1 MHTENLSTVW
11 FGENWEPSKVT
22 FDELQKQTQEKNV
35 QSRLPDERT
44 VMSFWGMQVN
54 VALCLGQSEK
64 NGIVKFWI
72 RI

>member
-1 MHTENLSTVW
+1 MQMHTENLSTVW
-11 FGENWEPSKVT
+11 FGGNWEPSKMT

-54 VALCLGQSEK
+54 VELCLGQSEK
-64 NGIVKFWI
+64 KWNC
-72 RI
+72 